1 MNETAE
7 RRAVVPFRLGAAVL
21 VGVLLLATPGGISQS
36 LAQSDEPE
44 AESSNPSEIARDG
57 LEKIMRALGLLI
69 ENIPQYE
76 MPELLDNGDIII
88 RRKNTETEEEEGEPT
103 FKETN
108 A

>member
-1 MNETAE
+1 MKDSAE
-7 RRAVVPFRLGAAVL
+7 SH
-21 VGVLLLATPGGISQS
+21 LATPTWLIAAVVVGILLFAGPPGAPQA
-36 LAQSDEPE
+36 LAQTDEPE
-44 AESSNPSEIARDG
+44 SESGDPSEIAREG
-57 LEKIMRALGLLI
+57 LEKIMRALGLMI

-88 RRKNTETEEEEGEPT
+88 RRKKPGPEEEEPEPT